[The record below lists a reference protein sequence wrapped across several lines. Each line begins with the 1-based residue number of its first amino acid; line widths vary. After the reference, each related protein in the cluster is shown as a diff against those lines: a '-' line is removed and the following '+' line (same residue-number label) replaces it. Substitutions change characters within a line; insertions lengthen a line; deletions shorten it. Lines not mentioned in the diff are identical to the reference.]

1 MRIGHILILVIVL
14 LLILPYNNS
23 SNTLQGAHNNQH
35 FQNNGSH
42 PANTDL
48 SQSAYYLTSNISISD
63 RSSYKITNTRLIV
76 TGNYSIEDSGT
87 FSIINST
94 IIGRDSSDHLTVIV
108 NGSHSYL
115 STLNMTDSRFCIPGS
130 ISFQNA
136 TGSFINSTITSGYQ
150 NVSDSRESLTFSA
163 VYSNI
168 FSYNSTFTGLIRT
181 NSSIAYTGGYESFN
195 RTIPFSSNALIPLNY
210 RNGFGVDPLITGIN
224 ISMQYSGNNPS
235 GTNSL
240 QFTYFGLNYTFYL
253 GSTGSVFTY
262 EHACFTIPVKK
273 PFMSVLSYS
282 ENLKA
287 GMHIYSE
294 TGSNSTIKTLC
305 IKYDSNDTVSY
316 YGNGSFSYSIRHSD
330 AVYVNS
336 TLEFDR
342 NNPYSY
348 LNLQNPEHDYLDAL
362 NSSVYFADS
371 RSSSGYGDFPYY
383 IKNSSTIFC
392 LFYVGISFYDQGN
405 MVTNFTVSVNSQS
418 NNSTIDY
425 ENSFVNS
432 LIISNRIQIG
442 YVNNSFY
449 ETYLLSDLIS
459 FNDIIYTNEYQ
470 ASLYGKNFTLSLP
483 PYNFSEENKIIDD
496 FQINLPGVVINPLTT
511 GVEMGGNN
519 LISFQIKDYLS
530 LSLNFNYSLSFYNN
544 TNLIEETANQSC
556 YLSAGESIQKNY
568 SITFPDFTANKTAL
582 MITVNSGQPTV
593 HGRNFT
599 EIYYLNA
606 FVNASLKITSGYSWT
621 HDDSRMSLA
630 INITGCSG
638 AENSALEIMI
648 SSYPVQGMTL
658 NRTFTTSPYSFS
670 IAFRCNLSFSAI
682 PDNITITAR
691 LSSNVLIY
699 THGSSKQI
707 VSIENNASYIPIS
720 IILYRETGLP
730 SGISWGIYLN
740 GSSYSSF
747 RNTLS
752 IQVTNGEYNF
762 TVLGV
767 PDYVSNVSS
776 GTVDAIFEKEC
787 INLSFN
793 LHLYSVRIHETGLP
807 KNYSWTV
814 SYDSENFTAR
824 GNCIVIQI
832 PNGTY
837 FLQADALHFAS
848 SNISYP
854 VIVDGHT
861 MTVQVTFNAVRTISI
876 FYIIA
881 DRIILSPF
889 TYIIILIS
897 MFLYIRVYRG
907 SVLLCSKCL
916 QPIGRFKRKCGCD
929 SSNLDT
935 RES

>member
-1 MRIGHILILVIVL
+1 M
-14 LLILPYNNS
+14 ILPFNHS
-23 SNTLQGAHNNQH
+23 SNTLQGTHNNQH
-35 FQNNGSH
+35 FQNNGFH
-42 PANTDL
+42 HADTAL

-94 IIGRDSSDHLTVIV
+94 VIEGDSYDHLSVMV
-108 NGSHSYL
+108 NGSRSYPA
-115 STLNMTDSRFCIPGS
+115 TLNMSDSRYCVPGS
-130 ISFQNA
+130 IAFLNA
-136 TGSFINSTITSGYQ
+136 TGSFINSTITSGYR
-150 NVSDSRESLTFSA
+150 NVSNSQESLTFSA

-181 NSSIAYTGGYESFN
+181 NSSFNYTGGYESFN
-195 RTIPFSSNALIPLNY
+195 RTIPFSSSALIPLNY
-210 RNGFGVDPLITGIN
+210 RNGTGEDPLITGIN

-273 PFMSVLSYS
+273 PFMSVLNYS

-287 GMHIYSE
+287 EMHIYSE

-305 IKYDSNDTVSY
+305 IKYNSNDTVSY
-316 YGNGSFSYSIRHSD
+316 YGNTSFSYSIRHSD

-371 RSSSGYGDFPYY
+371 RSYSGSGDFPYY

-392 LFYVGISFYDQGN
+392 LFYVGISFYDQEN

-432 LIISNRIQIG
+432 LIILNRIQTG

-459 FNDIIYTNEYQ
+459 FNDIIYTNEYR
-470 ASLYGKNFTLSLP
+470 ASLYGKNFTISLP
-483 PYNFSEENKIIDD
+483 PYNFSKENKMIED
-496 FQINLPGVVINPLTT
+496 FQINLPGVVINPSTT
-511 GVEMGGNN
+511 GVEIGENN
-519 LISFQIKDYLS
+519 LINFQIKDYLS
-530 LSLNFNYSLSFYNN
+530 PSLNFNYSLSFYNN
-544 TNLIEETANQSC
+544 TNLIAETANQSC
-556 YLSAGESIQKNY
+556 YLSGGESIQKNY
-568 SITFPDFTANKTAL
+568 SIAFPDFIANKTEL
-582 MITVNSGQPTV
+582 IITVNSGEPTI
-593 HGRNFT
+593 HGINFT
-599 EIYYLNA
+599 EIYYLDA
-606 FVNASLKITSGYSWT
+606 FVNASLEITSGYSWT
-621 HDDSRMSLA
+621 HDDSKMSLA
-630 INITGCSG
+630 INVTGYSG
-638 AENSALEIMI
+638 AENSALKIMI
-648 SSYPVQGMTL
+648 SSYPVQGITF
-658 NRTFTTSPYSFS
+658 NRTFTTSPCNFS
-670 IAFRCNLSFSAI
+670 IVFQCNLSFGAT
-682 PDNITITAR
+682 PNNITITAT

-699 THGSSKQI
+699 IHGYSKQI
-707 VSIENNASYIPIS
+707 VSIEKNASYFPVS
-720 IILYRETGLP
+720 TILYRETGLP

-740 GSSYSSF
+740 GTSYSSF
-747 RNTLS
+747 GDTIS

-762 TVLGV
+762 TVRGV
-767 PDYVSNVSS
+767 PDYVSNISS
-776 GTVDAIFEKEC
+776 GTVNAIFEKEC
-787 INLSFN
+787 INLSFTQ
-793 LHLYSVRIHETGLP
+793 HLYSVRIHETGLP
-807 KNYSWTV
+807 DNYSWSV
-814 SYDSENFTAR
+814 SYGTENFTAN
-824 GNCIVIQI
+824 GNCIDIQV

-837 FLQADALHFAS
+837 FLLAAAIHFS
-848 SNISYP
+848 SGNISYP
-854 VIVDGHT
+854 VTVNGYNL
-861 MTVQVTFNAVRTISI
+861 TVQVKFNAAKTGSTFSLVI
-876 FYIIA
+876 
-881 DRIILSPF
+881 DRITQSPF

-897 MFLYIRVYRG
+897 LLLYVRLYKG
-907 SVLLCSKCL
+907 STLLCSKCL
-916 QPIGRFKRKCGCD
+916 QPTGHFKRKCKCD
-929 SSNLDT
+929 ISNSKYK
-935 RES
+935 EG